1 MTTNPYAAPQS
12 DLATDPFLGRVELA
26 SRGSRLVAIIIDGLI
41 MGLLG
46 GIIVF
51 LIPGYGYQ
59 DFVKIPSAPE
69 ALSMVVVSLIIYSL
83 VNGYP
88 LSQTGQTWGKKMMGI
103 RIATREGALPPLV
116 KLLINRYLFKLVVG
130 YIPLGGLINILLIFR
145 GDKRCGHDMI
155 AGTQVVKA

>member
-1 MTTNPYAAPQS
+1 MTNPYAAPTA
-12 DLATDPFLGRVELA
+12 DLEEGRARAPARLA
-26 SRGSRLVAIIIDGLI
+26 SRGSRLVAIIIDGLV
-41 MGLLG
+41 MTVLG

-51 LIPGYGYQ
+51 LIPGIGVD

-69 ALSMVVVSLIIYSL
+69 ALGMVVASLIIYSL

-88 LSQTGQTWGKKMMGI
+88 LSNAGQTWGKKVMGI
-103 RIATREGALPPLV
+103 RIANMDGSLPPLHR
-116 KLLINRYLFKLVVG
+116 LLINRYLFKLIVG

-155 AGTQVVKA
+155 ASTQVVEA